1 MTLHTAQDL
10 VNGVKGSVVGATQLV
25 KLQSLGQSVKNLG
38 SVCPPMMP
46 NSKRQH
52 GAVHTFVC

>member
-1 MTLHTAQDL
+1 MTLHTVQDL
-10 VNGVKGSVVGATQLV
+10 LNGVNGSVVGASRLA

-46 NSKRQH
+46 NPKRLH